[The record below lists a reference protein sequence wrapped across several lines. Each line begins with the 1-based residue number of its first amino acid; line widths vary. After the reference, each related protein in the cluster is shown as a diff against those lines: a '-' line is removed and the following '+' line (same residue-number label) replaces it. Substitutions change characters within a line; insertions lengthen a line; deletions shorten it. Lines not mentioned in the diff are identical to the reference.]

1 MRLLRFWQKSC
12 LFRYAFLLQYKN
24 DDCLLTFCLDNI
36 FGKNQVLELRSSNL
50 KTNQNTL
57 FFKLQ
62 YLTNKLSYIYDVF
75 GIFWMWLKFRES
87 NKYQL
92 GVVRDNWTCPKWWK
106 IVNQLN
112 VKNNLSYEVS
122 FLYVVRNQY
131 M

>member
-50 KTNQNTL
+50 KTNQNAL

-75 GIFWMWLKFRES
+75 GVFGYDKSSVKAI
-87 NKYQL
+87 NI
-92 GVVRDNWTCPKWWK
+92 NW
-106 IVNQLN
+106 V
-112 VKNNLSYEVS
+112 LSEITGHAQS
-122 FLYVVRNQY
+122 DEK
-131 M
+131 